1 MLMAGLLSALTVV
14 GLAPGGRDEG
24 PGSELMTFVVWKSLL
39 LAPHFLARLSHSL
52 SPFLSFSLSPSLSH
66 SVSLSLSLFL
76 TLSHSLS
83 TPSVTLCPAP
93 VPLCPQVYPLSPL
106 PIFSLRPSLGRSVV
120 VSKRYEQ
127 TWSEPCT

>member
-1 MLMAGLLSALTVV
+1 MAGLLSALTVV

-66 SVSLSLSLFL
+66 SLSLSLSPSLSLSL
-76 TLSHSLS
+76 TLSQPHPS
-83 TPSVTLCPAP
+83 PSVP
-93 VPLCPQVYPLSPL
+93 PLSPSV
-106 PIFSLRPSLGRSVV
+106 PMFTPCHPCPSFLCDQAW
-120 VSKRYEQ
+120 EDL
-127 TWSEPCT
+127 